1 MSAINIKVKIKT
13 EIVVV
18 FRIRDQKLYP
28 DILNE

>member
-1 MSAINIKVKIKT
+1 MSTINIKVKIKAK
-13 EIVVV
+13 IVVV